1 MKETLVLGVTQEVFQ
16 AAPGRAKFSI
26 VVKNV
31 GSETESIFLR
41 IIGAPEGHID
51 EGRTRS
57 VTAEVSGISI
67 ISIWEVRCRA
77 VPTSIKSNWTSCF
90 PSGNPGGIV
99 STIDRVSSS
108 PGPTYKGRASM

>member
-26 VVKNV
+26 VVKNH

-51 EGRTRS
+51 ARPLELGSGEEETLSIVLTIPPGFPDGKPRS
-57 VTAEVSGISI
+57 PI
-67 ISIWEVRCRA
+67 
-77 VPTSIKSNWTSCF
+77 
-90 PSGNPGGIV
+90 
-99 STIDRVSSS
+99 
-108 PGPTYKGRASM
+108 